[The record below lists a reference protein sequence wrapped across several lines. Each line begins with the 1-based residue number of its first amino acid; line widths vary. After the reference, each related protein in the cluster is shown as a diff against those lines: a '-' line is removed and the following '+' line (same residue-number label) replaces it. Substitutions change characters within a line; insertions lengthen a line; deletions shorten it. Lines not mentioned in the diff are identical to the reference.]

1 MVQRYIPNIPNAVET
16 ILTGPSLSLDLPRID
31 DFLKGSSEN
40 AEKRFMR
47 MGITP
52 EGMLNVKNTPST
64 NTSNTYENT
73 SSSVV
78 NDFKLAIKYWEKCL
92 ELNSTHINAKKN
104 IEKAKRKI
112 EELENK

>member
-78 NDFKLAIKYWEKCL
+78 NDFKLAINTFLSMPVGNGKL
-92 ELNSTHINAKKN
+92 SVVRNGLNFQLPLSNG
-104 IEKAKRKI
+104 
-112 EELENK
+112 